1 MFLFCYRLPRIA
13 QKCTATTTIVVL
25 YTLYKFKLCRRHA
38 SWQINGDSWIIIGL
52 ATGFGNW
59 NLSSFHKVVPKFFI
73 PSIQN
78 RIHFFFFQG
87 GIRGFGVKSIL
98 QTLECGVKR
107 MEYSILRQV
116 LSAFEIDSTSVDTNS
131 VPRHI
136 LKESFL
142 DCGVKFVK
150 T

>member
-1 MFLFCYRLPRIA
+1 
-13 QKCTATTTIVVL
+13 
-25 YTLYKFKLCRRHA
+25 
-38 SWQINGDSWIIIGL
+38 
-52 ATGFGNW
+52 
-59 NLSSFHKVVPKFFI
+59 
-73 PSIQN
+73 
-78 RIHFFFFQG
+78 
-87 GIRGFGVKSIL
+87 
-98 QTLECGVKR
+98 